1 MMHKNRTYGMLS
13 ILLCA
18 LFFMSACT
26 TVDIQKTE
34 EDLTAQAEHTI
45 EQFTGSEEETET
57 ETISHI
63 SQGKLAY
70 DALTDKEKQI
80 YDEVL
85 DAILNQKESVMV
97 STVDEGELE
106 VAYHAVN
113 ADYGGL
119 FWVSGYS
126 YTQYQISD
134 IKTGMEFT
142 PQYTMS
148 AEERENMQAQV
159 DQKVAEMLSGI
170 SVSDSDYAKA
180 KYVYET
186 LARGIEYDANAENNQ
201 NILSVFLSGRTV
213 CQGYACATQ
222 YLLNQ
227 LNVPCVIVS
236 GSTDGT
242 PHAWNMVVLD
252 GAPYYLDTTWG
263 NAEYSNGDTTLTGI
277 VNYDYLNITT
287 AELTKT
293 HRIETEFPLPECNS
307 NLDNYYVKEGLYYTD
322 WYPDEIGALY
332 RNAWESGNS
341 MVSVK
346 FADAALYG
354 KARNYFIENQGLGDY
369 CKGLKSF
376 YYLENEEQN
385 VLTIHFGE
393 R

>member
-242 PHAWNMVVLD
+242 PHAWNMAVLD